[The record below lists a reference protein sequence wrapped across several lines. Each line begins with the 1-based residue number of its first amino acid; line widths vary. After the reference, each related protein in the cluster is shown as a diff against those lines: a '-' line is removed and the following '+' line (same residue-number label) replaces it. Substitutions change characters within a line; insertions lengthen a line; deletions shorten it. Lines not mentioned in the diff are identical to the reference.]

1 MKMEKEESL
10 RGGAQGRGRGRGG
23 YIYNY
28 IKGLRN
34 LLRKCSS
41 HFLHFLHFL
50 RLPIFQ
56 IYIIKKMLHHRKKKI
71 KKTINK
77 HSNNKTGLSATDRL
91 VLAVGL
97 LAVISLILLYLGH
110 ITGFTPCY
118 ISKKYFEQSIC

>member
-1 MKMEKEESL
+1 
-10 RGGAQGRGRGRGG
+10 
-23 YIYNY
+23 
-28 IKGLRN
+28 
-34 LLRKCSS
+34 
-41 HFLHFLHFL
+41 
-50 RLPIFQ
+50 
-56 IYIIKKMLHHRKKKI
+56 MLHHRKKKI